1 MPVSLLIL
9 LAFIVAVGGAAVAVT
24 TRFKR
29 LGIIVMLLGLLAAG
43 SLWLLIV
50 FSMRNM

>member
-9 LAFIVAVGGAAVAVT
+9 LAFIIAVAGAAVAIT
-24 TRFKR
+24 TKFKR

-43 SLWLLIV
+43 SLSLLLV
-50 FSMRNM
+50 FSLRNM